1 MKIAM
6 YGHKGLFD
14 LFRPSGPVNLEQVAN
29 ALGNINRFGGNTI
42 RPYSVAEHSIRVA
55 SLVPRSMQLQAL
67 LHDASEAFMG
77 DIKAPIK
84 CQINELNQIE
94 HGLNVWLRGE
104 LGVDLVN
111 LPQEVY
117 DADLIMCETEL
128 RDLVQYVGPNVTGF
142 SPLEARIGPAGRY
155 GLPGNVWLNMVRME
169 LEKCKK

>member
-55 SLVPRSMQLQAL
+55 ALVPRSMQLQAL
-67 LHDASEAFMG
+67 LHDAAEAFMG
-77 DIKAPIK
+77 DIIAPVK
-84 CQINELNQIE
+84 RQINELNQIE

-111 LPQEVY
+111 LPPDVHV
-117 DADLIMCETEL
+117 ADLIMCETEL
-128 RDLVQYVGPNVTGF
+128 RDLVLYDGPNATGF
-142 SPLEARIGPAGRY
+142 LPLEAKIGPASWMSPSGDA
-155 GLPGNVWLNMVRME
+155 WLHLVKQE